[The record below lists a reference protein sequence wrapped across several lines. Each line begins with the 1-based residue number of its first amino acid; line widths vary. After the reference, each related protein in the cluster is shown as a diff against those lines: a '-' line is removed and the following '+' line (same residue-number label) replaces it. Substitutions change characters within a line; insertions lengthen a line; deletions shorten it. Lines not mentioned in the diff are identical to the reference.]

1 MRSRSRL
8 RHYSEPFIRTS
19 EVAIVYWCATGLE
32 VISGI
37 RLAAA
42 HVHRNGCPRGAEIS
56 LSGIGIPTRRITA
69 KRDCVPHPL
78 NSLWP
83 PRKPQPQVAGRAMR
97 LARVLKWLTP
107 QNSNAGLY
115 AGRYQRFNRSPI
127 SGIESRGRLI

>member
-42 HVHRNGCPRGAEIS
+42 HVHRNGCPRGAEIL

-78 NSLWP
+78 NSLSASSQASATSRRP
-83 PRKPQPQVAGRAMR
+83 CDALSPRFKVADPTEQQRRFVCRKISTIQPQPHKR
-97 LARVLKWLTP
+97 
-107 QNSNAGLY
+107 
-115 AGRYQRFNRSPI
+115 NREP
-127 SGIESRGRLI
+127 R